1 MLMSK
6 KDRLLFVGDSIT
18 DSNRNREA
26 IPAGWSSWG
35 DGYVNLIN
43 AYTTALLPNQELMV
57 VNRGNSGD
65 TIIELEQRWQTDVLD
80 FQPDWVT
87 IMIGINDV
95 WRHFDG
101 VFSQAPLVDESQFEQ
116 VYRSLIE
123 QTISQVKGL
132 ILLSPFMV
140 EQNKQDP
147 MRNHL
152 TKYQEVV
159 QRLAQEYQLLYG
171 DVQQEVDRFLIQQS
185 SYVISSDRVHPS
197 LAGHV
202 LIAKTWLETV
212 ESEVEQ

>member
-1 MLMSK
+1 MLTTK

-26 IPAGWSSWG
+26 IPAGWGSWG
-35 DGYVNLIN
+35 EGYVNLIN
-43 AYTTALLPNQELMV
+43 AYTTGLLPEQEFMV

-65 TIIELEQRWQTDVLD
+65 TILELEQRWQTDVLE

-101 VFSQAPLVDESQFEQ
+101 IFCQAPLVDVSQFEI
-116 VYRSLIE
+116 VYRSLLE
-123 QTISQVKGL
+123 RTLPHVKGI
-132 ILLSPFMV
+132 ILLAPFMV
-140 EQNKQDP
+140 EQNQQDP
-147 MRNHL
+147 MRCYL
-152 TKYQEVV
+152 AKYQEVV
-159 QRLAQEYQLLYG
+159 QRLAQEYQLPYG
-171 DVQQEVDRFLIQQS
+171 DVQQEIDRFLTQQS
-185 SYVISSDRVHPS
+185 SYVLSSDRVHPS

-212 ESEVEQ
+212 ESKVSQ